1 MRIAFITYE
10 FPPDTGKGGIGTYT
24 MQLVSILASNN
35 FDVHLFAGTDKPSYY
50 EAVKHIHIHRVFFSS
65 PQEFKKNIVSIFS
78 AVQKLKAFDIIESPE
93 IHANAWEIKK
103 VFPQIPLIV
112 RLHAPNYLV
121 ESLKKIY
128 IPFLAKLRYVAGAL
142 RRGKFDLGYWRKYNY
157 LNDADFQFA
166 KMADAITA
174 PSETMKQWAIKHW
187 HILPK
192 DITVIANPFIPAK
205 ALLEIP
211 IKESI
216 EKNEIVF
223 FGRLNVLKGLVNGTI
238 AMKKILKEFPNYHF
252 KVIGD
257 DGPGPSAGESMKQW
271 MQKKLK
277 SVKNNVSFYDGQE
290 YEKLPAAIS
299 NASIALLPSLF
310 ESFSYTCAEAMAA
323 GKAVVGSS
331 GTGMDDL
338 ILHNYSGLLVNANSK
353 KEIYEALKKLII
365 NKDFRYSISNAA
377 RKSISTAFNG
387 DVVTSQYINLYKKD
401 VAIAR

>member
-24 MQLVSILASNN
+24 LQIASLLAAKD
-35 FDVHLFAGTDKPSYY
+35 FDVHVFCATELPSYKLNLSGFKVHKVCSIDVIDFRTKVIPVFSDEQNL
-50 EAVKHIHIHRVFFSS
+50 EAFQIM
-65 PQEFKKNIVSIFS
+65 ES
-78 AVQKLKAFDIIESPE
+78 AE
-93 IHANAWEIKK
+93 IHGNALEIKK

-121 ESLKKIY
+121 ESLKKMY

-142 RRGKFDLGYWRKYNY
+142 IRGKFDLGYWRKYNY
-157 LNDADFQFA
+157 LNDADFQFT
-166 KMADAITA
+166 KMADAITV
-174 PSETMKQWAIKHW
+174 PSETMKQWAVNQW
-187 HILPK
+187 HILPN
-192 DITVIANPFIPAK
+192 DITIIANPFIPAK

-211 IKESI
+211 IIEKD

-223 FGRLNVLKGLVNGTI
+223 FGRLNVLKGLVNGTL
-238 AMKKILKEFPNYHF
+238 AMKKILVEYPNYRF

-257 DGPGPSAGESMKQW
+257 DGPGPRTGESMKQW

-387 DVVTSQYINLYKKD
+387 DVVTSQYINLYKKN